1 MSKILQIRRGTSD
14 AHNNFTGM
22 PGEISFDTDAK
33 TLRVHD
39 GETLGGFALAR
50 ADQIPTPGDGVG
62 PDGQFDIN
70 NVSDEFWGELFTRFT
85 PAPFTVVDSPKIQ
98 INTAIPYT
106 ECIMG
111 EVNKIPAIINVMLE
125 CQTPD
130 AGYAIGDMVYAFG
143 VGDRVRPTPNAWI
156 EYSQLRM
163 RFMIANE
170 EFWVNHKTTAVRTNI
185 TPENWRLIF
194 RVYC

>member
-1 MSKILQIRRGTSD
+1 M
-14 AHNNFTGM
+14 
-22 PGEISFDTDAK
+22 
-33 TLRVHD
+33 
-39 GETLGGFALAR
+39 AR

-62 PDGQFDIN
+62 PDGQFDLN

-130 AGYAIGDMVYAFG
+130 AGYDIGDMVYAFG

-156 EYSQLRM
+156 EYNQLRM

>member
-50 ADQIPTPGDGVG
+50 ADQIPPPGDGVG

-85 PAPFTVVDSPKIQ
+85 PAPFTIVDSPKIQ

-143 VGDRVRPTPNAWI
+143 VGDRVRPAPNAWI
-156 EYSQLRM
+156 EYNQLRM